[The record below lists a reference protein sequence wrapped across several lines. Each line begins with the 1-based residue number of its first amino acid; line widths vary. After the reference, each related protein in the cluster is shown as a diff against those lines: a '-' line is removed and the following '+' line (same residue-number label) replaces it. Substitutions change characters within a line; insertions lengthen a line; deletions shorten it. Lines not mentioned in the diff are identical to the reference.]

1 MRLVLGCGNKRYS
14 NSINLDSEKA
24 VNPDIIADIDKKLPF
39 KDNIFSEIICEQV
52 LEHTT
57 NIFFTMDEIHRVAKP
72 NAVIKVTVP
81 YFSSE
86 LSYINPQH
94 GKHFFGWN
102 TFDFWTPNYPQ
113 NYITK
118 SRFLIIKKRFIWL
131 MILEE
136 RIFLK
141 FVNNFINFLLTFFR
155 FSPYIYQ
162 KFFCW
167 IFPIDSLELEMVVV
181 K

>member
-14 NSINLDSEKA
+14 NSVNLDSEKVVHPNIVA
-24 VNPDIIADIDKKLPF
+24 NINEKFPF
-39 KDNIFSEIICEQV
+39 KDNTFSEIICEQI
-52 LEHTT
+52 LEHTE

-72 NAVIKVTVP
+72 NAVIKITVP

-86 LSYINPQH
+86 LSYVNPQH

-118 SRFLIIKKRFIWL
+118 SRFLIVKKRFIWIS
-131 MILEE
+131 MFEE
-136 RIFLK
+136 SKIFRVLNN
-141 FVNNFINFLLTFFR
+141 FVNFILTLTSL
-155 FSPYIYQ
+155 SPYIYQ

-167 IFPIDSLELEMVVV
+167 ILPVDNIYFEMVVL